1 MVMDKFIERG
11 RFTLVYPVVLICGLV
26 LHSLTNDSTLQHQK
40 DSHYLL
46 SPNNIINLVF
56 AYKGNLIW
64 TILFAS
70 LAAYHIRLRISSSDL
85 LPRDA
90 RTTRPVK
97 WHRLGKEYMVKLI
110 VKNLLLCVV
119 FFVIDRVF
127 VWTGGSCSSSATKS
141 AEQCRKEGGKW
152 ENGFDISGHFCF
164 LTNVSLILWLE
175 LSSIQK
181 QFASNERTPSKV
193 WCVLLCLNV
202 FVLTIWAFI
211 LSVTAIYYHTTL
223 EKILGLLM
231 GYICPIVMYWLIPSH
246 TALRHLLY

>member
-1 MVMDKFIERG
+1 MDKFIERG
-11 RFTLVYPVVLICGLV
+11 RFAFVYPVVLICGLV
-26 LHSLTNDSTLQHQK
+26 VHSLANGSTLQHQK
-40 DSHYLL
+40 DTYYLL
-46 SPNNIINLVF
+46 SPNNVINLVF

-64 TILFAS
+64 TILFVS
-70 LAAYHIRLRISSSDL
+70 LAAYQIKIRVSRSDL

-90 RTTRPVK
+90 RTTYPAR
-97 WHRLGKEYMVKLI
+97 WHRLGKEYAVKIIL
-110 VKNLLLCVV
+110 KNLLLYVI
-119 FFVIDRVF
+119 FFVIDCVF

-141 AEQCRKEGGKW
+141 AERCRKEGGKW

-181 QFASNERTPSKV
+181 YLNSDERTPSKL
-193 WCVLLCLNV
+193 WRVLLFSNV
-202 FVLTIWAFI
+202 SVLTIWAFV

-231 GYICPIVMYWLIPSH
+231 GYICPLIMYWLVPSH
-246 TALRHLLY
+246 TALRQLLY